1 MKVLPLLLIGIVLLV
16 ASCKT
21 KGCTD
26 ETASNFDP
34 EAKKDDGSCEYD
46 TTPIVPPIDGS
57 SDVMGYSILAK
68 LPGIWNGPVTST
80 TPLGSFAEW
89 IVDFR
94 PIAPAQV
101 SAKNELDSVNDIF
114 MSFFI
119 VEHGGGYKMAFRNGG
134 GFAGQVRTSYM
145 LIDSLDDSGPD
156 SYYRFSDPV
165 SGGNRVY
172 TEVIFKQDSL
182 IMKSYTNPGLAL
194 PEPTLHHCWTADL
207 RDVTAT
213 QDAIAAFSFP
223 QKEEVIDFS
232 TTFDG
237 LFEAIFYGNLGDPY
251 PQDDQPYVGVS
262 TVDINI
268 TNPVTVDPVK
278 KVLVIITTE
287 PLFASFVFQPQNLDF
302 RSRYVFVDAQQSTD
316 FDFDYMHPGSYYVN
330 TIYDDNGDYNF
341 STGDYMNSNFDVPL
355 TLGANGT
362 TTSAVT
368 IDFLIP

>member
-1 MKVLPLLLIGIVLLV
+1 MKVIPFLLIGIVLLV

-26 ETASNFDP
+26 EMASNFNP
-34 EAKKDDGSCEYD
+34 EAKKDDGSCEFD
-46 TTPIVPPIDGS
+46 TVPVAPPIDGS

-68 LPGIWNGPVTST
+68 LPGIWNGPVTSS

-94 PIAPAQV
+94 PISPAQV

-114 MSFFI
+114 QSFFI
-119 VEHGGGYKMAFRNGG
+119 VEHDGGYKMAFRNGG

-156 SYYRFSDPV
+156 SYYRFADPV

-172 TEVIFKQDSL
+172 AEVIFKQDSL
-182 IMKSYTNPGLAL
+182 IIKSYTNQANTLS
-194 PEPTLHHCWTADL
+194 EPVLHHCWTADL
-207 RDVTAT
+207 RDATST
-213 QDAIAAFSFP
+213 QDAIAAFNYP
-223 QKEEVIDFS
+223 QKQEVRDFS
-232 TTFDG
+232 TTFDA
-237 LFEAIFYGNLGDPY
+237 LTDAVFYGNIGDPY
-251 PQDDQPYVGVS
+251 PQDEQPYVGVS

-268 TNPVTVDPVK
+268 TNPASVDSAK

-287 PLFASFVFQPQNLDF
+287 PLFAGFVFQPQNLDF
-302 RSRYVFVDAQQSTD
+302 RSRYVFVNAQQSTD
-316 FDFDYMHPGSYYVN
+316 FSFDYMHPGSYYVN
-330 TIYDDNGDYNF
+330 CIYDDNGDYNF
-341 STGDYMNSNFDVPL
+341 STGDYMNGSFDVPL
-355 TLGANGT
+355 SLASESTASCN
-362 TTSAVT
+362 VV